1 MIIVAMEKGD
11 DINMENLNLDTLLS
25 DTSFISRKDVE
36 KVDKQQIYRD
46 LFEQSFYEDDKG
58 RLKLNDGIL
67 SELYCKHEEMIYAN
81 GAFYCPD
88 GMKKI
93 GMVEKELQETIRQK
107 LTVDIAR
114 NTKKTMDA
122 LKLIAY
128 VDKFDFTDNFI
139 IPFNN
144 GDLHINTDKNW
155 VFHHE
160 GKQPVPYRLPIDFTP
175 LYKNIPTPNFNKW
188 LSDLFYPEDVAT
200 LQEYMGYS
208 LLPTTIG
215 QKILLIIG
223 EGGCGKSIIKDIL
236 KPVFGEA
243 MTAPMDLKEFFDD
256 KFKIAELENQLVF
269 YEDDINDAKLD
280 DASKFKKLATGGLPI
295 TADRKF
301 GQPFKFI
308 PYCKFIM
315 CGNSMLK
322 CTSDKSDGF
331 YRRLLPLPTK
341 PKNTKRKDIKDF
353 GSLVAAESD
362 GILQWMLL
370 GLKRLIDN
378 GWNFTISD
386 RSNEYLQDFRELS
399 DHLPS
404 FMADCFVADDDKD
417 FTNEELRI
425 AYSKWCTEND
435 IKPLLNKTVKEWLF
449 NNCGKYG
456 LKMVNSSNIVRE
468 DKYKR
473 GFKGGC
479 FKEEYVESKSFFTI
493 K

>member
-1 MIIVAMEKGD
+1 MGNKYFI
-11 DINMENLNLDTLLS
+11 DIKEYPEIDKLQLYS
-25 DTSFISRKDVE
+25 D
-36 KVDKQQIYRD
+36 
-46 LFEQSFYEDDKG
+46 LHEQSYFKDDKG
-58 RLKLNDGIL
+58 KIKINDGIL
-67 SELYCKHEEMIYAN
+67 SELYCKVNEMIYAN

-88 GMKKI
+88 GMKKA
-93 GMVEKELQETIRQK
+93 GLVEKELHETIK
-107 LTVDIAR
+107 GVLTLDIAR
-114 NTKKTMDA
+114 NTKKVFDS
-122 LKLIAY
+122 LKLTAY
-128 VDKFDFTDNFI
+128 EDSFDFTDKMT

-144 GDLHINTDKNW
+144 GDMEIHTNKNW
-155 VFHHE
+155 VFNN
-160 GKQPVPYRLPIDFTP
+160 GDKRPVPYRLPIDFAP
-175 LYKNIPTPNFNKW
+175 LYSPIPTPNFNKW
-188 LSDLFYPEDVAT
+188 LSDLFYEEDIIT
-200 LQEYMGYS
+200 LQEYIGYC

-236 KPVFGEA
+236 KAIFGGT

-256 KFKIAELENQLVF
+256 KFKVAELENQLVF

-280 DASKFKKLATGGLPI
+280 DASKFKKLATGGLPV

-301 GQPFKFI
+301 EKPFKFT

-331 YRRLLPLPTK
+331 YRRLLPIPTK
-341 PKNTKRKDIKDF
+341 PKNTMRKDIRNF
-353 GSLVAAESD
+353 GTLVSAEAE
-362 GILQWMLL
+362 GILQWALI

-378 GWNFTISD
+378 EWNFTISD
-386 RSNEYLQDFRELS
+386 RSNQFLQDFRDLS
-399 DHLPS
+399 DHLPA
-404 FMADCFVADDDKD
+404 FMNDCFVADDTKD

-425 AYSKWCTEND
+425 AYSKWCSEND

-456 LKMVNSSNIVRE
+456 LKMIGEANIVR
-468 DKYKR
+468 DNSRKR
-473 GFKGGC
+473 GFRGGY
-479 FKEEYVESKSFFTI
+479 FKDEYLKSNTFLTI

>member
-1 MIIVAMEKGD
+1 MNKID
-11 DINMENLNLDTLLS
+11 LDELLEDNS
-25 DTSFISRKDVE
+25 TQQSFIDIEEVVKIDKHQLYSDLIE
-36 KVDKQQIYRD
+36 K
-46 LFEQSFYEDDKG
+46 SFYRDDKG
-58 RLKLNDGIL
+58 KLRLDDGIL
-67 SELYCKHEEMIYAN
+67 SELYSKYNEMIYAN

-93 GMVEKELQETIRQK
+93 GMVEKELQETIRQL
-107 LTVDIAR
+107 LTIDIAR
-114 NTKKTMDA
+114 NTKKTLEA
-122 LKLIAY
+122 LKLVAY
-128 VDKFDFTDNFI
+128 EDSFDFTDKLV
-139 IPFNN
+139 IPFSN
-144 GDLHINTDKNW
+144 GDMQVGLDKKW
-155 VFHHE
+155 VFAYE
-160 GKQPVPYRLPIDFTP
+160 SKQPVPYRLPIKFIP
-175 LYKNIPTPNFNKW
+175 LHNKRHTPNFDKW
-188 LSDLFYPEDVAT
+188 LSDLFYPEDIIT
-200 LQEYMGYS
+200 LQEYMGYC

-236 KPVFGEA
+236 KAVFGES

-256 KFKIAELENQLVF
+256 KFKIPELENQLVF

-280 DASKFKKLATGGLPI
+280 DASKFKKLATGGLPV

-331 YRRLLPLPTK
+331 YRRLLPIPTK

-353 GSLVAAESD
+353 GSLVASESE
-362 GILQWMLL
+362 GILQWMII
-370 GLKRLIDN
+370 GLKRFIDN
-378 GWNFTISD
+378 DWNFTISD
-386 RSNEYLQDFRELS
+386 RSNQYLQDFRDLS

-404 FMADCFVADDDKD
+404 FMSDCFIADESKD

-425 AYSKWCTEND
+425 AYSKWCTDND
-435 IKPLLNKTVKEWLF
+435 IKPLLNKTVKEWMF

-456 LKMVNSSNIVRE
+456 LKMVGDANIVR
-468 DKYKR
+468 DNGRKR

-479 FKEEYVESKSFFTI
+479 FKDEFLKSNTFLNI

>member
-1 MIIVAMEKGD
+1 MEKFD
-11 DINMENLNLDTLLS
+11 LDALLS
-25 DTSFISRKDVE
+25 DTPSFIDIE
-36 KVDKQQIYRD
+36 EADKIDKHQLYSD
-46 LFEQSFYEDDKG
+46 LFEKSFYEDAKG
-58 RLKLNDGIL
+58 NLRLNDGIL
-67 SELYCKHEEMIYAN
+67 SELYCKYNEMIYAN

-93 GMVEKELQETIRQK
+93 GMVEKEMQGTIRQM
-107 LTVDIAR
+107 LTIDIAK
-114 NTKKTMDA
+114 NTKKTIDA

-128 VDKFDFTDNFI
+128 EDNFDFTDKMI

-144 GDLHINTDKNW
+144 GDMQVNLGKQW
-155 VFHHE
+155 VFTHE
-160 GKQPVPYRLPIDFTP
+160 SKQPVPYRLPIDYTP
-175 LYKNIPTPNFNKW
+175 LHKKRPTPKFDKW
-188 LSDLFYPEDVAT
+188 LSDLFYPEDITT
-200 LQEYMGYS
+200 LQEYMGYC

-236 KPVFGEA
+236 KAIFGES

-256 KFKIAELENQLVF
+256 KFKIPELENQLVF

-280 DASKFKKLATGGLPI
+280 DASKFKKLATGGLPV

-322 CTSDKSDGF
+322 CSSDKSDGF
-331 YRRLLPLPTK
+331 YRRLLPIPTK
-341 PKNTKRKDIKDF
+341 PKNTKRKDIRNF
-353 GSLVAAESD
+353 GSLVAAEAD
-362 GILQWMLL
+362 GILQWMLI
-370 GLKRLIDN
+370 GLKRLMDN

-386 RSNEYLQDFRELS
+386 RSNQYLQDFRDLS

-404 FMADCFVADDDKD
+404 FMSDCFVADEEKD

-425 AYSKWCTEND
+425 AYSKWCSEND
-435 IKPLLNKTVKEWLF
+435 IKPLLQKTMREWMF
-449 NNCGKYG
+449 NNCAKYG
-456 LKMVNSSNIVRE
+456 LEIVSSSNIVRG
-468 DKYKR
+468 DKFKR
-473 GFKGGC
+473 GFKGGY
-479 FKEEYVESKSFFTI
+479 FKEEWLESKSFLSI